1 MKKRKVTMETLKKV
15 AIDYVNNRADTHRLA
30 YELNAYREQN
40 PDADIKL
47 AKKAVFDILSK
58 GHYKE
63 DWVDPHFPKT
73 PKKEKAKNETRRTK
87 KTNSRSKK
95 QKSK

>member
-47 AKKAVFDILSK
+47 AKKAELCLTREEAQKLI
-58 GHYKE
+58 
-63 DWVDPHFPKT
+63 
-73 PKKEKAKNETRRTK
+73 KKADKAQAKLD
-87 KTNSRSKK
+87 
-95 QKSK
+95 Q